1 MRPAVLWSVAPSAS
15 RDEASVIPSRP
26 VMASKKTKSSAK
38 KAPPAKPS
46 AKKAAPAPADN
57 DRDRYAVSPL
67 RGMAIEEWIA
77 LKTTGWQRDV
87 VRRVVDVVKRT
98 VPDTTVS
105 IKWAQPVFE
114 LNGPFAFIKPA
125 KAHLSV
131 GFWRGAELT
140 DPKGILER
148 GNRMGHFKLRG
159 PSELNEKALAGL
171 VKEAVRLNREKGSP
185 TLR

>member
-1 MRPAVLWSVAPSAS
+1 MAS
-15 RDEASVIPSRP
+15 R
-26 VMASKKTKSSAK
+26 KKTSPAK
-38 KAPPAKPS
+38 KAP
-46 AKKAAPAPADN
+46 AKKASAPAVGAKAKSDPDA
-57 DRDRYAVSPL
+57 YKVSPL
-67 RGMAIEEWIA
+67 RGMPIEEWIA
-77 LKTTGWQRDV
+77 QKTIGWQRDV

-98 VPDTTVS
+98 APDTTVS

-148 GNRMGHFKLRG
+148 GSRMGHFKLRG

-185 TLR
+185 TIR

>member
-1 MRPAVLWSVAPSAS
+1 
-15 RDEASVIPSRP
+15 
-26 VMASKKTKSSAK
+26 MASKKTKPQAK
-38 KAPPAKPS
+38 KAP
-46 AKKAAPAPADN
+46 AKKAPSKRAAAPKPAVATPKAS
-57 DRDRYAVSPL
+57 DRDAYKVSPM
-67 RGMAIEEWIA
+67 RGMAIEDWIA
-77 LKTTGWQRDV
+77 QETTGWQRDV

-185 TLR
+185 TIR

>member
-1 MRPAVLWSVAPSAS
+1 
-15 RDEASVIPSRP
+15 
-26 VMASKKTKSSAK
+26 MASKKTKS
-38 KAPPAKPS
+38 P
-46 AKKAAPAPADN
+46 AKKAASSKAPKKELSPAAAAAKAALE
-57 DRDRYAVSPL
+57 RERYKVSPL
-67 RGMAIEEWIA
+67 RGMPIEDWIA
-77 LKTTGWQRDV
+77 QKTTGWQRDV

>member
-1 MRPAVLWSVAPSAS
+1 MAS
-15 RDEASVIPSRP
+15 RKA
-26 VMASKKTKSSAK
+26 KTSPK
-38 KAPPAKPS
+38 KASPKKALPAKAPQ
-46 AKKAAPAPADN
+46 KKPTPQAAPAESE
-57 DRDRYAVSPL
+57 RYKASPL
-67 RGMAIEEWIA
+67 RGMPLEDWIA
-77 LKTTGWQRDV
+77 KKTIGWQRDV

-114 LNGPFAFIKPA
+114 LNGPFAFIRPA

-140 DPKGILER
+140 DPKGLLER
-148 GNRMGHFKLRG
+148 GNKMGHFKLRG

-185 TLR
+185 TIR